1 MITDAIKAADALL
14 RAVPLLQGSH
24 AQQDYREALEL
35 VEYLLE
41 NDERHPLIDML
52 AKKIAEYEDNSA
64 EFTAFRTLWRW
75 PNASICPQ
83 PCSCRKRINPPQLRL
98 RQSSATALKL
108 SKLSL
113 PSRRL
118 IERSRTKV
126 TNSS

>member
-52 AKKIAEYEDNSA
+52 AKKSPNMKT
-64 EFTAFRTLWRW
+64 TA
-75 PNASICPQ
+75 PN
-83 PCSCRKRINPPQLRL
+83 
-98 RQSSATALKL
+98 
-108 SKLSL
+108 L
-113 PSRRL
+113 PHSTSVSPNSRRGWP
-118 IERSRTKV
+118 RFAY
-126 TNSS
+126 